1 MIREYGY
8 DHIVPTFLKNAC
20 VTNGGL
26 NHEQKTEMKMKR
38 LLAGQGFYEASTL
51 AFYSVAELDRMH
63 FAADA
68 PERRAI
74 RIMNPI
80 SEKLSIMRTVLAPSM
95 LNVIVDNLKKGNAQ
109 GRLFELSKVYLPKSL
124 PLTEQPDEHMTL
136 ALGAFGPE
144 EDFFTV
150 KGAVEAIA
158 AAFDI
163 TFSYQRA
170 NVCWLHPGI
179 SAEVWCQG
187 KKVGVFGKL
196 ANEVTA
202 ELKIAKDEKDSQNI
216 YLAELDYAAL
226 AEIFPRDYR
235 YKPLSPFAAVKRDLA
250 LVCEESI
257 TCGDLEQT
265 IRKASSLV
273 SDVALFDVYRG
284 KNLGEGKKS
293 MAFSLTLSD
302 PEKELRHQQDP
313 EGSEIQTGC
322 GNALILRTPCKAP
335 PRCGALPALQE
346 ELYARR
352 LHPCAHGAARRRAG
366 RIHPRQPAGL
376 CHRCQRAGYPV
387 CLPALEAQGPPHA

>member
-1 MIREYGY
+1 M
-8 DHIVPTFLKNAC
+8 
-20 VTNGGL
+20 
-26 NHEQKTEMKMKR
+26 
-38 LLAGQGFYEASTL
+38 
-51 AFYSVAELDRMH
+51 ELDKDL
-63 FAADA
+63 AARQEARDLA
-68 PERRAI
+68 REAGHAQHILADFPQ
-74 RIMNPI
+74 
-80 SEKLSIMRTVLAPSM
+80 EKLDTI
-95 LNVIVDNLKKGNAQ
+95 
-109 GRLFELSKVYLPKSL
+109 
-124 PLTEQPDEHMTL
+124 
-136 ALGAFGPE
+136 
-144 EDFFTV
+144 
-150 KGAVEAIA
+150 VEAIA

-170 NVCWLHPGI
+170 NVCWLHPGV

-302 PEKELRHQQDP
+302 PEKELPADQVDRA
-313 EGSEIQTGC
+313 I
-322 GNALILRTPCKAP
+322 NKILKDLKFKLGVEMR
-335 PRCGALPALQE
+335 
-346 ELYARR
+346 
-352 LHPCAHGAARRRAG
+352 
-366 RIHPRQPAGL
+366 
-376 CHRCQRAGYPV
+376 
-387 CLPALEAQGPPHA
+387 